1 MYRINLATAADIEGI
16 ALLLQANS
24 PSRGGSLTGEFPL
37 DKVRQM
43 ALGSSPVVVASRY
56 DRVVGV
62 LFSAA
67 KDMHPAPASIQ
78 AMLRA
83 WPGTPAS
90 PARKEA
96 RACCLG
102 SMRNSSSITL
112 AVKRFF
118 LSAGTIPPRCAPM
131 SAWACVKSRA
141 LPWRRTSTPCSAT
154 DRLPN
159 SKTQTSTRPRRFVH
173 ATHGTVPRPTP
184 VLAHRDRP
192 QAPKT
197 PETPS
202 PSTW

>member
-83 WPGTPAS
+83 WPGTPDAYVYGPACIAS
-90 PARKEA
+90 TERGQGLLPRLYAQLQQHYPGREA
-96 RACCLG
+96 ILFIRRDNTASLRAHERLG
-102 SMRNSSSITL
+102 MREVAGFTL
-112 AVKRFF
+112 EEDEYAV
-118 LSAGTIPPRCAPM
+118 LS
-131 SAWACVKSRA
+131 
-141 LPWRRTSTPCSAT
+141 
-154 DRLPN
+154 
-159 SKTQTSTRPRRFVH
+159 
-173 ATHGTVPRPTP
+173 
-184 VLAHRDRP
+184 DRP
-192 QAPKT
+192 AAEQQDADIHKA
-197 PETPS
+197 
-202 PSTW
+202 